1 MDQPTE
7 EERLDFARSYG
18 VEPVVPEDISFKEA
32 ATFVAEMTPIV
43 GDAMAAK
50 EIYDELMQ
58 EEPNYPLIAA
68 LGGTAV
74 VGLIP
79 GVGDAAAAGLRKVA
93 ETYKRLEV
101 DPDAVGMMGGNIR
114 LKPKEQ
120 VDFDLKM
127 SALDEAE
134 DATTWQQNAKKVVK
148 ERGIDLDDKKSSEAL
163 ELQESTRLLL
173 EKKITRDEHLANVD
187 RLKPVGEYDQLPREP
202 SDKALVFALDS
213 GKREKGVFVLDDET
227 ASKLGAKTSSLKV
240 GDQFNSRLD
249 IPAYLS
255 HDTWIVAGTS
265 PAVKTADGK
274 GVTTYAKAVHFG
286 GDDKPVRFIA
296 SQKQS
301 EKIGTGVDNKTGYAT
316 VSGIVK
322 DLDANAIRV
331 KAAELLN
338 DPEWTQVGFD
348 PRRQGGFYVRAGEN
362 KHVPVREATEVIQI
376 GPLVLAKNAKLDLEY
391 QGYSEGGMALEEQMS
406 MNFGD
411 VPDNTIGVD
420 PVSGNE
426 IPLGSTAENVRD
438 DIPAQLSEGEI
449 VMAADVVRFHGVKLF
464 EDLRAQAKMGYA
476 EMAEEGRIGGEPMEM
491 TSMGEDVPF
500 GLEDLEMTEGMGQY
514 PEEAFLGKFFASF
527 TAPKKSTSV
536 KDRFEAAKKRKS
548 VDKIKAG
555 TNKKP
560 KFRNRAEEFLYNLR
574 NRNKDR
580 SSNKPKPKP
589 NRSTSKPKI
598 DFGFGGNPM
607 ERASRKYGTTSQPTK
622 NESYRNQSQSS
633 PVTEQKRA
641 GQVTQAYTG
650 MPDQEEPTFAERLN
664 FGGKYNEGGLN
675 LEGNRGGFGRP
686 IGLNDN
692 VGDMIGGIME
702 ARTYQNEA
710 GHEIIIMFLNGKPL
724 TFIPEGYFPTG
735 DSEPVEGGQTFTYD
749 DMGSPAPQSGG
760 GGGGS
765 AQPQQMP
772 QAVDYKKLSVDELS
786 DMVQSQQSMKGD
798 IIAGGLGIINPLIGG
813 VVKYAMY
820 DSAKKTKAE
829 LERRLEDPSIP
840 IYERE
845 YLENLLEIANKDKPS
860 LLQRLFGDDE
870 AAKAKATEGEIDE
883 LEEGSSK
890 IIGEGYPDPVE
901 VETVELDAE
910 PYTPS
915 NEVEPEP
922 MTVQEL
928 NDLVKTAIDTKTDPY
943 TGDPYVPLTPEQ
955 RTEMN
960 QIATDVNAKIRGI
973 PSSTVTPADNAE
985 FIQAVKDDPESFL
998 PPQIPSDDDDDKP
1011 SSTSGFGGMGPD
1023 PAEQFGGSPTKKKR
1037 GGGGRNKGG
1046 IATKKKAKK
1055 KK

>member
-1 MDQPTE
+1 MDQQTE

-50 EIYDELMQ
+50 EIYDELMK

-114 LKPKEQ
+114 LKPKKTEY
-120 VDFDLKM
+120 DAMIADLDK
-127 SALDEAE
+127 AETIDE
-134 DATTWQQNAKKVVK
+134 WQTNAK
-148 ERGIDLDDKKSSEAL
+148 AL
-163 ELQESTRLLL
+163 IEEGRVQDPVIRTPELEDSTRQLL
-173 EKKITRDEHLANVD
+173 EGKITRDQHLANVD
-187 RLKPVGEYDQLPREP
+187 EFKPVSGYDQLPREP
-202 SDKALVFALDS
+202 SDKAVVFGLNDAQRKDGHFLIDDN
-213 GKREKGVFVLDDET
+213 KG
-227 ASKLGAKTSSLKV
+227 LGVNKSSLKV
-240 GDQFNSRLD
+240 GDDFNGRLD
-249 IPAYLS
+249 IPAYNAY
-255 HDTWIVAGTS
+255 DVWIVTGNSKQAE
-265 PAVKTADGK
+265 KGK
-274 GVTTYAKAVHFG
+274 HYLKAVHYEAT
-286 GDDKPVRFIA
+286 DDKPVRFLA
-296 SQKQS
+296 S
-301 EKIGTGVDNKTGYAT
+301 EKTSERIGTGEKGKTPYAT
-316 VSGIVK
+316 VAGRVK
-322 DLDANAIRV
+322 DLDVEKIRAT
-331 KAAELLN
+331 AAELLD

-391 QGYSEGGMALEEQMS
+391 QGYSEGGMALEEQMA

-527 TAPKKSTSV
+527 TAPKKETSV
-536 KDRFEAAKKRKS
+536 KDRFEAAKQRKS
-548 VDKIKAG
+548 VDNIKAG
-555 TNKKP
+555 KNKKP
-560 KFRNRAEEFLYNLR
+560 KFKNRAEEFLYNLR
-574 NRNKDR
+574 NSFKGG
-580 SSNKPKPKP
+580 SSNKSKPKP
-589 NRSTSKPKI
+589 NRSSSKPKI

-607 ERASRKYGTTSQPTK
+607 ERASRKYGTTSQSTK

-686 IGLNDN
+686 IGLNDS
-692 VGDMIGGIME
+692 VEDMVGGIME

-749 DMGSPAPQSGG
+749 DMGSPAPQGGG

-765 AQPQQMP
+765 SQPQQMP

-798 IIAGGLGIINPLIGG
+798 IIAGGLGIINPVIGG

-820 DSAKKTKAE
+820 DTAKKTKAE

-928 NDLVKTAIDTKTDPY
+928 NDLVKSAIDTKTDPY

-973 PSSTVTPADNAE
+973 PSSTVAPADNAD